1 MSNVVTRQL
10 PSYRRLMR
18 YGAIADSIVVETTLR
33 FPSARPSASTD
44 YRLQVHFDDGSKT
57 TVIRRENATSL
68 GWPRAGDILPVRYDP
83 EDRSK
88 IEIDRR
94 RNNRERACRDAK
106 LRLSVLRDAQQALA
120 RRRQQLS
127 TKTATGHLAPARAQ
141 KTGDV
146 QP

>member
-10 PSYRRLMR
+10 PRYRRLMR
-18 YGAIADSIVVETTLR
+18 DGAIADSIVVETTLR
-33 FPSARPSASTD
+33 FPSARPTASTD

-94 RNNRERACRDAK
+94 RNNRERARRDER
-106 LRLSVLRDAQQALA
+106 LRLSVLRDAQMALA
-120 RRRQQLS
+120 RHGSQLAA
-127 TKTATGHLAPARAQ
+127 KTASVHLPTGQSKQAGEASS
-141 KTGDV
+141 
-146 QP
+146 